1 MGLNKNSKNTLTW
14 RLKLIGGVLVAL
26 RLSTPACAAE
36 NDMTLE
42 QAWIA
47 AYQNNPSLEAERAKL
62 RATDEQVA
70 QALSHWRPSVSANT
84 NVGRTYQYLPSE
96 NGSPSDNFA
105 KGGDSYGVQVSQP
118 IFRGFRTLSETEAA
132 EKQVMAGRAQL
143 QVVEQQLLLDTSKAF
158 LDTYRDEII
167 VRINRDEEDVL
178 QKKLDETS
186 TRARVGDL
194 TQTDVKQART
204 RLARAEVSRLQAEN
218 TLTAD
223 RAAFARLVG
232 DEPAKL
238 REPGVISQKFSGLE
252 EITHRAETKNPSVI
266 AAQYVVDAA
275 KAEVNLN
282 KGSLLPEVNL
292 VGSSSHSYGQSVTFP
307 GRQDNNQVMVQMTW
321 QLYDGGAD
329 YSKIR
334 EARQTASQHRME
346 LEDVRHKA
354 HETARNAWQ
363 ELAAAEASIKADQAE
378 IEAAS
383 DALQGVKVEARVGSR
398 TTLDVL
404 NAEQELLDARID
416 MAKAKH
422 DRDYAV
428 LQIKSSIGDLT
439 ADSLKLAVD
448 VYDPKRHYDDNSG
461 KLIGLGDDDDY
472 VVGNRNKLSSQE
484 QNQTEDR

>member
-1 MGLNKNSKNTLTW
+1 MKFLT
-14 RLKLIGGVLVAL
+14 VSAY
-26 RLSTPACAAE
+26 AAE
-36 NDMTLE
+36 NSMTLE

-62 RATDEQVA
+62 RASDEHVA
-70 QALSHWRPSVSANT
+70 QALSHWRPSVSVNA
-84 NVGRTYQYLPSE
+84 NVGKTYQYLPPE
-96 NGSPSDNFA
+96 NGFASNSLA
-105 KGGDSYGVQVSQP
+105 KGGDSYGAQISQP

-132 EKQVMAGRAQL
+132 EKQVLAGRAQL
-143 QVVEQQLLLDTSKAF
+143 QGAEQQLLLDTSKAF

-167 VRINRDEEDVL
+167 VQINRDEEEVL

-186 TRARVGDL
+186 VRAKVGDL
-194 TQTDVKQART
+194 TQTDVKQAKT
-204 RLARAEVSRLQAEN
+204 RLARAEVGRLQAEN

-223 RAAFARLVG
+223 HAAFARLVG
-232 DEPAKL
+232 DDPEKL
-238 REPGVISQKFSGLE
+238 QTPNVVYERVSSLNEV
-252 EITHRAETKNPSVI
+252 THRAETKNPSVV
-266 AAQYVVDAA
+266 AAEYTFESSKNEVD
-275 KAEVNLN
+275 LN

-292 VGSSSHSYGQSVTFP
+292 VGSTTHSYGQSITFP
-307 GRQDNNQVMVQMTW
+307 GHQDNNQVMVQLTW
-321 QLYDGGAD
+321 PLYDGGAD

-334 EARQTASQHRME
+334 EARQTSTQRRME

-363 ELAAAEASIKADQAE
+363 ELAAAESSIKADQAE

-404 NAEQELLDARID
+404 NAEQELLDAKID

-428 LQIKSSIGDLT
+428 LQIKSAIGDLT
-439 ADSLKLAVD
+439 VDALKLAVD

-472 VVGNRNKLSSQE
+472 VVGDKNKMSPK
-484 QNQTEDR
+484 D